1 MVIYLYVKMVKSQ
14 KWGDEVIVSASEK
27 FKIIKLIINKYKLK
41 NIISYLCNISK
52 SFKID
57 IVIDIIDK
65 LIKNNSSLHC
75 YYNFQRLIEFKKDD
89 SC

>member
-1 MVIYLYVKMVKSQ
+1 MLER
-14 KWGDEVIVSASEK
+14 GDVVIVSASEK

-41 NIISYLCNISK
+41 NMISYFCNISK

-57 IVIDIIDK
+57 TIDK

-75 YYNFQRLIEFKKDD
+75 YYNFRG
-89 SC
+89 